1 MIGPWR
7 IKLNRQ
13 EIKIKALTVIDP
25 VTNLLEITPAPHPTT
40 AAAAFHALETTW
52 LSRYPRPLRCLHDN
66 GPEFTGHDF
75 QFALLRAGIE
85 PKDISSANPQSNGI
99 IESVH
104 RSIGVILRTFLQH
117 KQPQN
122 PQEANLLVEQ
132 ALATAMHATRCAAH
146 SSLQRY
152 TPGSLV
158 FRRDMYLDI
167 PLIADILT
175 LQQLRQQG
183 IDKRLLQANAKRRP
197 HEFKVN
203 DNVLK
208 RREITSAD
216 KLRSTYTGPHQILQ
230 VHTNGTVTIQLTNH
244 IRERINIRRIQPYR
258 S

>member
-1 MIGPWR
+1 MHL
-7 IKLNRQ
+7 KLHGY
-13 EIKIKALTVIDP
+13 LVI
-25 VTNLLEITPAPHPTT
+25 H
-40 AAAAFHALETTW
+40 
-52 LSRYPRPLRCLHDN
+52 RPLRCLHDN

-75 QFALLRAGIE
+75 QFKLLAAGIE
-85 PKDISSANPQSNGI
+85 PKDITSANPQSNGI

-104 RSIGVILRTFLQH
+104 RSIGMILRTFLQF
-117 KQPQN
+117 KQPQD
-122 PQEANLLVEQ
+122 QQQANQLVEQ

-183 IDKRLLQANAKRRP
+183 IDKRLLQANAKRRQ
-197 HEFKVN
+197 HEFQVN
-203 DNVLK
+203 DQVIK
-208 RREITSAD
+208 RQEVKASD
-216 KLRSTYTGPHQILQ
+216 KLKPTFTGPHRILQ

-244 IRERINIRRIQPYR
+244 IRERINIRRIQPFR